1 MKFAWQLAAP
11 GTDEYD
17 DLGRQ
22 YFGWQAEQLTV
33 IGTVGLAP
41 QPVIIN
47 NRVKN
52 FPDDEENL
60 WFGAGA
66 NFTKPYRAFQW
77 FIPDA

>member
-1 MKFAWQLAAP
+1 MGKEF
-11 GTDEYD
+11 
-17 DLGRQ
+17 
-22 YFGWQAEQLTV
+22 FGWQAEQLTV